1 MIGYEDCSIHQVQM
15 RNVGSLGG
23 DFNPTN
29 ADGDQAFVRALRARQ
44 RINAG
49 ADQRE
54 RWMIMLL
61 RRLDNG
67 DNLRAALEDCCD
79 GSTAGS
85 ASTDNKY
92 LMVC

>member
-1 MIGYEDCSIHQVQM
+1 
-15 RNVGSLGG
+15 
-23 DFNPTN
+23 
-29 ADGDQAFVRALRARQ
+29 
-44 RINAG
+44 
-49 ADQRE
+49 
-54 RWMIMLL
+54 MLL

-79 GSTAGS
+79 GDTAGS

>member
-1 MIGYEDCSIHQVQM
+1 MLVLWAATLIQRM
-15 RNVGSLGG
+15 
-23 DFNPTN
+23 PTGIRLSS
-29 ADGDQAFVRALRARQ
+29 ARCVRASG
-44 RINAG
+44 INAG

-67 DNLRAALEDCCD
+67 DNLPAALEDCCD
-79 GSTAGS
+79 GSIAGS

-92 LMVC
+92 LMVCEPCVMPTFI